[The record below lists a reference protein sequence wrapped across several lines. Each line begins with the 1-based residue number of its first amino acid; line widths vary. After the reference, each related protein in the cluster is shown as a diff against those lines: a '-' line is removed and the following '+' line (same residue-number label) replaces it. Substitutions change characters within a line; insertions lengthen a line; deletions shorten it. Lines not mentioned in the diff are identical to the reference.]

1 MLKGHRLDND
11 KIGYMAR
18 LKYNFTWKKYHFTW
32 KKYHFTWKKYHRWF
46 GLVLSVFML
55 VFCVSGIILNH
66 REVFSGCEVSRRWLP
81 ASYHIKNFN
90 NGVVKGTVVKNQ
102 KTASDSTEQS
112 LAVEKNPSIHANS
125 SESPDSVLAYG
136 CAGVFLTDSRLSTW
150 QDFNRG
156 LPASI
161 DERNVRHIVKAKDGS
176 LWCAALR
183 DVYRYDENSHRW
195 KKVELP
201 GNEERIMDVALG
213 KDSMTVVALTRSYV
227 YKISIFD
234 SCRLQGKPAM
244 AKFHVGPATVVPPPS
259 EDYEPKTTLFK
270 LVWHLHSGEFFGL
283 PGKLVVDAI
292 ALVLIVLSIT
302 GILLFILPYGI
313 RRVKKLAAKARM
325 KRLGKQFAW
334 NMKWHNKI
342 GYVTIVLTLWIAIT
356 GMCLRPPLMV
366 PLVLNK
372 LPQAVGEDGNV
383 WQDKLRA
390 IRWDATQGDW
400 LVSTSDGFLR
410 VDEDFSQA
418 PKMLATDECPK
429 LSPMGVTVFE
439 SDGKGGW
446 IVGSFRGI
454 YRWNPVKSAANR
466 TSAVDPLLALSLKD
480 SANHPSSQILD
491 YFTGKPSVETSMIPI
506 SDNLVCGYSEDFLG
520 GKPLVFDFAKGVE
533 DAKGQAVDLAKL
545 QENKNLSANPQNL
558 ESNRQHLYDNDES
571 KTSKNEES
579 MSDLICETAPM
590 SLWNVAL
597 ELHVGRCYSPFLG
610 PLSDF
615 FVFLSGLLITLVL
628 LSGYIISRRRR
639 KKAQARLK

>member
-1 MLKGHRLDND
+1 
-11 KIGYMAR
+11 MAR
-18 LKYNFTWKKYHFTW
+18 LKYN
-32 KKYHFTWKKYHRWF
+32 FTWKKYHRWF

-66 REVFSGCEVSRRWLP
+66 REVFSGCEVSRKWLP
-81 ASYHIKNFN
+81 ASYHVKNFN

-112 LAVEKNPSIHANS
+112 LAVEKNPSVHANS
-125 SESPDSVLAYG
+125 SESPDSVLVYG

-150 QDFNRG
+150 QDFNAG
-156 LPASI
+156 LPESI
-161 DERNVRHIVKAKDGS
+161 DERNVRHVVKAKDGS

-201 GNEERIMDVALG
+201 GNEERIMDVALA
-213 KDSMTVVALTRSYV
+213 KDSMTVVALTRSRVFTIVPFVQYGEIV
-227 YKISIFD
+227 KI
-234 SCRLQGKPAM
+234 GKSSSETYRVESKIIPAP
-244 AKFHVGPATVVPPPS
+244 KK
-259 EDYEPKTTLFK
+259 YEPKTTLFK

-313 RRVKKLAAKARM
+313 RRAKKLAAKARM

-366 PLVLNK
+366 PLVLSK

-390 IRWDATQGDW
+390 IRWDAVLGDW
-400 LVSTSDGFLR
+400 LVSTSEGFLR

-418 PKMLATDECPK
+418 PKMLPDDECPK
-429 LSPMGVTVFE
+429 LSPMGVTVWE

-454 YRWNPVKSAANR
+454 YRWNPVNH
-466 TSAVDPLLALSLKD
+466 SL
-480 SANHPSSQILD
+480 NQILD
-491 YFTGKPSVETSMIPI
+491 YFTGKPSEETSMIPI

-533 DAKGQAVDLAKL
+533 DAKGQAVALC
-545 QENKNLSANPQNL
+545 
-558 ESNRQHLYDNDES
+558 NDEPKKS
-571 KTSKNEES
+571 RNEES

-610 PLSDF
+610 PLSDL

-628 LSGYIISRRRR
+628 LSGYIISHRRR
-639 KKAQARLK
+639 KKAQARLR

>member
-1 MLKGHRLDND
+1 MGIV
-11 KIGYMAR
+11 KIREMMYLCNPKMNVMAR
-18 LKYNFTWKKYHFTW
+18 LKYNFTWKKYH
-32 KKYHFTWKKYHRWF
+32 RWL

-66 REVFSGCEVSRRWLP
+66 REMFSGCEVSRKWLP
-81 ASYHIKNFN
+81 ASYYIKNFN
-90 NGVVKGTVVKNQ
+90 NGVVKGTVVK
-102 KTASDSTEQS
+102 KSAAHS
-112 LAVEKNPSIHANS
+112 LS
-125 SESPDSVLAYG
+125 SENCDSVLVYG

-150 QDFNRG
+150 QDFNAG
-156 LPASI
+156 LPESI
-161 DERNVRHIVKAKDGS
+161 DERNVRHVVKAKDGS

-201 GNEERIMDVALG
+201 GNEERIMDVALA
-213 KDSMTVVALTRSYV
+213 KDSMTVVALTRSRVFTIVPFVQYGEIV
-227 YKISIFD
+227 NIGKSSSETYRVESKII
-234 SCRLQGKPAM
+234 PAP
-244 AKFHVGPATVVPPPS
+244 KK
-259 EDYEPKTTLFK
+259 YEPKTTLFK

-313 RRVKKLAAKARM
+313 RRAKKLAAKARM

-366 PLVLNK
+366 PLVLSK

-390 IRWDATQGDW
+390 IRWDAVQGDW
-400 LVSTSDGFLR
+400 LVSTSEGFLR

-418 PKMLATDECPK
+418 PKMLPDDECPK
-429 LSPMGVTVFE
+429 LSPMGVTVWE

-454 YRWNPVKSAANR
+454 YRWNPVNH
-466 TSAVDPLLALSLKD
+466 SL
-480 SANHPSSQILD
+480 NQILD
-491 YFTGKPSVETSMIPI
+491 YFTGKPSEETSMIPI

-533 DAKGQAVDLAKL
+533 DAKGQAVALC
-545 QENKNLSANPQNL
+545 
-558 ESNRQHLYDNDES
+558 NDEPKKS
-571 KTSKNEES
+571 RNEES

-610 PLSDF
+610 PLSDL

-628 LSGYIISRRRR
+628 LSGYIISHRRR

>member
-1 MLKGHRLDND
+1 MGIV
-11 KIGYMAR
+11 KIREMMYLCSPKMNVMAR
-18 LKYNFTWKKYHFTW
+18 LKYNFTWKKYH
-32 KKYHFTWKKYHRWF
+32 RWL

-66 REVFSGCEVSRRWLP
+66 REAFSGCEVSRKWLP

-90 NGVVKGTVVKNQ
+90 NGVVKGTVVK
-102 KTASDSTEQS
+102 KSAAHS
-112 LAVEKNPSIHANS
+112 LS
-125 SESPDSVLAYG
+125 SENCDSVLAYG

-150 QDFNRG
+150 QDFNAG
-156 LPASI
+156 LPESI
-161 DERNVRHIVKAKDGS
+161 DERNVRHVVKAKDGS

-183 DVYRYDENSHRW
+183 DVYRYDENSYRW

-201 GNEERIMDVALG
+201 GNEERIMDVALA
-213 KDSMTVVALTRSYV
+213 KDSMTVVALTRSRVFTIVPFVQYGEIV
-227 YKISIFD
+227 KI
-234 SCRLQGKPAM
+234 GKSSSETYRVESKIIPAP
-244 AKFHVGPATVVPPPS
+244 KK
-259 EDYEPKTTLFK
+259 YEPKTTLFK

-313 RRVKKLAAKARM
+313 RRAKKLAAKARM

-366 PLVLNK
+366 PLVLSK

-390 IRWDATQGDW
+390 IRWDAVQGDW
-400 LVSTSDGFLR
+400 LVSTSEGFLR

-418 PKMLATDECPK
+418 PKMLPDDECPK
-429 LSPMGVTVFE
+429 LSPMGVTVWE

-454 YRWNPVKSAANR
+454 YRWNPV
-466 TSAVDPLLALSLKD
+466 
-480 SANHPSSQILD
+480 NHKSQILD
-491 YFTGKPSVETSMIPI
+491 YFTNEPCVETSMIPI

-533 DAKGQAVDLAKL
+533 NAKGQAV
-545 QENKNLSANPQNL
+545 
-558 ESNRQHLYDNDES
+558 HLCNDEP
-571 KTSKNEES
+571 KTSRNEES

-610 PLSDF
+610 PLSDL

-628 LSGYIISRRRR
+628 LSGYIISHRRR

>member
-1 MLKGHRLDND
+1 MGIV
-11 KIGYMAR
+11 KIREMMYLCNPKMNVMAR
-18 LKYNFTWKKYHFTW
+18 LKYNFTWKKYH
-32 KKYHFTWKKYHRWF
+32 RWL
-46 GLVLSVFML
+46 GLVLLVFML

-66 REVFSGCEVSRRWLP
+66 REVFSGCEVSRKWLP

-90 NGVVKGTVVKNQ
+90 NGVVKGTVVK
-102 KTASDSTEQS
+102 KSAAHS
-112 LAVEKNPSIHANS
+112 LS
-125 SESPDSVLAYG
+125 SENCDSVLAYG

-150 QDFNRG
+150 QDFNAG
-156 LPASI
+156 LPESI
-161 DERNVRHIVKAKDGS
+161 DERNVRHVVKAKDGS

-201 GNEERIMDVALG
+201 GNEERIMDVALA
-213 KDSMTVVALTRSYV
+213 KDSMTVVALTRSRVFTIVPFVQYGEIV
-227 YKISIFD
+227 KI
-234 SCRLQGKPAM
+234 GKSSSETYRVESKIIPAP
-244 AKFHVGPATVVPPPS
+244 KK
-259 EDYEPKTTLFK
+259 YEPKTTLFK

-313 RRVKKLAAKARM
+313 RRAKELAVKARM

-334 NMKWHNKI
+334 NLKWHNKI

-366 PLVLNK
+366 PLVLSK

-390 IRWDATQGDW
+390 IRWDAVQGDW
-400 LVSTSDGFLR
+400 LVSTSEGFLR

-418 PKMLATDECPK
+418 PKMLPDDECPK
-429 LSPMGVTVFE
+429 LSPMGVTVWE

-454 YRWNPVKSAANR
+454 YRWNPVNH
-466 TSAVDPLLALSLKD
+466 SL
-480 SANHPSSQILD
+480 NQILD
-491 YFTGKPSVETSMIPI
+491 YFTGKPSEETSMIPI

-533 DAKGQAVDLAKL
+533 DVKGQAVALC
-545 QENKNLSANPQNL
+545 
-558 ESNRQHLYDNDES
+558 NDEP
-571 KTSKNEES
+571 KTSRNEES

-610 PLSDF
+610 PLSDL

-628 LSGYIISRRRR
+628 LSGYIISHRRR

>member
-1 MLKGHRLDND
+1 MGIV
-11 KIGYMAR
+11 KIREMMYLCSPKMNVMAR
-18 LKYNFTWKKYHFTW
+18 LKYNFTWKKYH
-32 KKYHFTWKKYHRWF
+32 RWL

-55 VFCVSGIILNH
+55 VFCMSGIILNH
-66 REVFSGCEVSRRWLP
+66 REVFSGCEVSRKWLP
-81 ASYHIKNFN
+81 ASYHVKNFN

-112 LAVEKNPSIHANS
+112 LAVEKNPSVHANS
-125 SESPDSVLAYG
+125 SESPDSVLVYG

-150 QDFNRG
+150 QDFNAG
-156 LPASI
+156 LPESI
-161 DERNVRHIVKAKDGS
+161 DERNVRHVVKAKDGS

-201 GNEERIMDVALG
+201 GNEERIMDVALA
-213 KDSMTVVALTRSYV
+213 KDSMTVVALTRSRVFTIVPFVQYGEIV
-227 YKISIFD
+227 KI
-234 SCRLQGKPAM
+234 GKSSSETYRVESKIIPAP
-244 AKFHVGPATVVPPPS
+244 KK
-259 EDYEPKTTLFK
+259 YEPKTTLFK

-313 RRVKKLAAKARM
+313 RRAKKLAAKARM

-366 PLVLNK
+366 PLVLSK
-372 LPQAVGEDGNV
+372 LPQAVGEGGNV

-390 IRWDATQGDW
+390 IRWDAVQGDW
-400 LVSTSDGFLR
+400 LVSTSEGFLR

-418 PKMLATDECPK
+418 PKMLPDDECPK
-429 LSPMGVTVFE
+429 LSPMGVTVWE

-454 YRWNPVKSAANR
+454 YRWNPVNH
-466 TSAVDPLLALSLKD
+466 SL
-480 SANHPSSQILD
+480 NQILD
-491 YFTGKPSVETSMIPI
+491 YFTGKPSEETSMIPI

-533 DAKGQAVDLAKL
+533 DAKGQAVALC
-545 QENKNLSANPQNL
+545 
-558 ESNRQHLYDNDES
+558 NDEP
-571 KTSKNEES
+571 KTSRNEES

-610 PLSDF
+610 PLSDL

-628 LSGYIISRRRR
+628 LSGYIISHRRR

>member
-1 MLKGHRLDND
+1 
-11 KIGYMAR
+11 MAR
-18 LKYNFTWKKYHFTW
+18 LKYNFTWKKYH
-32 KKYHFTWKKYHRWF
+32 RWL

-66 REVFSGCEVSRRWLP
+66 REVFSGCEVSRKWLP
-81 ASYHIKNFN
+81 ASYYIKNFN
-90 NGVVKGTVVKNQ
+90 NEVVKGTVVK
-102 KTASDSTEQS
+102 KSAAHS
-112 LAVEKNPSIHANS
+112 LS
-125 SESPDSVLAYG
+125 SENCDSVLAYG
-136 CAGVFLTDSRLSTW
+136 CAGVFLTDSCLSTW
-150 QDFNRG
+150 QDFNAG
-156 LPASI
+156 LPESI
-161 DERNVRHIVKAKDGS
+161 DERNVRHVVKAKDGS

-195 KKVELP
+195 KKVEQP
-201 GNEERIMDVALG
+201 GNEERIMDVALA
-213 KDSMTVVALTRSYV
+213 KDSMTVVALTRSRVFTIVPFVQYGEIV
-227 YKISIFD
+227 KI
-234 SCRLQGKPAM
+234 GKSSSETYRVESKIIPAP
-244 AKFHVGPATVVPPPS
+244 KK
-259 EDYEPKTTLFK
+259 YEPKTTLFK

-313 RRVKKLAAKARM
+313 RRAKKLAAKARM

-366 PLVLNK
+366 PLVLSK

-390 IRWDATQGDW
+390 IRWDAVQGDW
-400 LVSTSDGFLR
+400 LVSTSEGFLR

-418 PKMLATDECPK
+418 QKMLPDDECPK
-429 LSPMGVTVFE
+429 LSPMGVTVWE

-454 YRWNPVKSAANR
+454 YRWNPVNH
-466 TSAVDPLLALSLKD
+466 SL
-480 SANHPSSQILD
+480 NQILD
-491 YFTGKPSVETSMIPI
+491 YFTGKPSEETSMIPI

-533 DAKGQAVDLAKL
+533 DAKGQAVALC
-545 QENKNLSANPQNL
+545 
-558 ESNRQHLYDNDES
+558 NDEP
-571 KTSKNEES
+571 KTSRNEES

-610 PLSDF
+610 PLSDL

-628 LSGYIISRRRR
+628 LSGYIISHRRR

>member
-1 MLKGHRLDND
+1 MGIV
-11 KIGYMAR
+11 KIREMMYLCNPKMNVMAR
-18 LKYNFTWKKYHFTW
+18 LKYNFTWKKYH
-32 KKYHFTWKKYHRWF
+32 RWL

-66 REVFSGCEVSRRWLP
+66 REVFSGCEVSRKWLP
-81 ASYHIKNFN
+81 ASYYIKNFN
-90 NGVVKGTVVKNQ
+90 NGVVKGTVVK
-102 KTASDSTEQS
+102 KSAAHS
-112 LAVEKNPSIHANS
+112 LS
-125 SESPDSVLAYG
+125 SENCDSVLAYG

-150 QDFNRG
+150 QDFNAG
-156 LPASI
+156 LPESI
-161 DERNVRHIVKAKDGS
+161 DERNVRHVVKAKDGS

-201 GNEERIMDVALG
+201 DNEERIMDVALA
-213 KDSMTVVALTRSYV
+213 KDSMTVVALTRSRVFTIVPFVQYGEIV
-227 YKISIFD
+227 KI
-234 SCRLQGKPAM
+234 GKSSSETYRVESKIIPAP
-244 AKFHVGPATVVPPPS
+244 KK
-259 EDYEPKTTLFK
+259 YEPKTTLFK

-313 RRVKKLAAKARM
+313 RRAKKLAAKARM

-366 PLVLNK
+366 PLVLSK

-390 IRWDATQGDW
+390 IRWDAVQGDW
-400 LVSTSDGFLR
+400 LVSTSEGFLR

-418 PKMLATDECPK
+418 PKMLPDDECPK
-429 LSPMGVTVFE
+429 LSPMGVTVWE

-454 YRWNPVKSAANR
+454 YRWNPVNH
-466 TSAVDPLLALSLKD
+466 SL
-480 SANHPSSQILD
+480 NQILD
-491 YFTGKPSVETSMIPI
+491 YFTGKPSEETSMIPI

-533 DAKGQAVDLAKL
+533 DAKGQAVALC
-545 QENKNLSANPQNL
+545 
-558 ESNRQHLYDNDES
+558 NDEP
-571 KTSKNEES
+571 KTSRNEES

-610 PLSDF
+610 PLSDL
-615 FVFLSGLLITLVL
+615 FVFLSGLLITLVF
-628 LSGYIISRRRR
+628 LSGYIISHRRR

>member
-1 MLKGHRLDND
+1 MNV
-11 KIGYMAR
+11 MAR
-18 LKYNFTWKKYHFTW
+18 LKYNFTWKKYH
-32 KKYHFTWKKYHRWF
+32 RWL

-66 REVFSGCEVSRRWLP
+66 REVFSGCEVSRKWLP
-81 ASYHIKNFN
+81 ASYYIKNFN
-90 NGVVKGTVVKNQ
+90 NGVVKGTVVK
-102 KTASDSTEQS
+102 KSAAHS
-112 LAVEKNPSIHANS
+112 LS
-125 SESPDSVLAYG
+125 SENCDSVLVYG

-150 QDFNRG
+150 QDFNAG
-156 LPASI
+156 LPESI
-161 DERNVRHIVKAKDGS
+161 DERNVRHVVKAKDGS

-201 GNEERIMDVALG
+201 GNEERIMDVALA
-213 KDSMTVVALTRSYV
+213 KDSMTVVALTRSRVFTIVPFVQYGEIV
-227 YKISIFD
+227 KI
-234 SCRLQGKPAM
+234 GKSSSETYRVESKIIPAP
-244 AKFHVGPATVVPPPS
+244 KK
-259 EDYEPKTTLFK
+259 YEPKTTLFK

-313 RRVKKLAAKARM
+313 RRAKKLAAKARM

-366 PLVLNK
+366 PLVLSK

-390 IRWDATQGDW
+390 IRWDAVQGDW
-400 LVSTSDGFLR
+400 LVSTSEGFLR

-418 PKMLATDECPK
+418 PKMLPDDECPK
-429 LSPMGVTVFE
+429 SSPMGVTVFE

-454 YRWNPVKSAANR
+454 YRWNPVNH
-466 TSAVDPLLALSLKD
+466 SL
-480 SANHPSSQILD
+480 NQILD
-491 YFTGKPSVETSMIPI
+491 YFTGKPSEETSMIPI

-533 DAKGQAVDLAKL
+533 DAKGQAVALC
-545 QENKNLSANPQNL
+545 
-558 ESNRQHLYDNDES
+558 NDEPKKS
-571 KTSKNEES
+571 RNEES

-610 PLSDF
+610 PLSDL
-615 FVFLSGLLITLVL
+615 FVFLSGLLITLVF
-628 LSGYIISRRRR
+628 LSGYIISHRRR

>member
-1 MLKGHRLDND
+1 
-11 KIGYMAR
+11 MAR
-18 LKYNFTWKKYHFTW
+18 LKYNFTWKKYH
-32 KKYHFTWKKYHRWF
+32 RWL

-66 REVFSGCEVSRRWLP
+66 REVFSGCEVSRKWLP
-81 ASYHIKNFN
+81 ASYYIKNFN
-90 NGVVKGTVVKNQ
+90 NGVVKGTVVK
-102 KTASDSTEQS
+102 KSAAHS
-112 LAVEKNPSIHANS
+112 LS
-125 SESPDSVLAYG
+125 SENCDSVLVYG

-150 QDFNRG
+150 QDFNAG
-156 LPASI
+156 LPESI
-161 DERNVRHIVKAKDGS
+161 DERNVRHVVKAKDGS

-195 KKVELP
+195 KKVELS
-201 GNEERIMDVALG
+201 GNEERIMDVALA
-213 KDSMTVVALTRSYV
+213 KDSMTVVALTRSRVFTIVPFVQYGEIV
-227 YKISIFD
+227 KI
-234 SCRLQGKPAM
+234 GKSSSETYRVESKIIPAP
-244 AKFHVGPATVVPPPS
+244 KK
-259 EDYEPKTTLFK
+259 YEPKTTLFK

-313 RRVKKLAAKARM
+313 RKAKKLAAKARM

-366 PLVLNK
+366 PLVLSK
-372 LPQAVGEDGNV
+372 QPQAVGEDGNV

-390 IRWDATQGDW
+390 IRWDAVQGDW
-400 LVSTSDGFLR
+400 LVSTSEGFLR

-418 PKMLATDECPK
+418 PKMLPDDECPK
-429 LSPMGVTVFE
+429 LSPMGVTVWE

-454 YRWNPVKSAANR
+454 YRWNPVNH
-466 TSAVDPLLALSLKD
+466 SL
-480 SANHPSSQILD
+480 NQILD
-491 YFTGKPSVETSMIPI
+491 YFTGKPSEETSMIPI

-533 DAKGQAVDLAKL
+533 DAKGQAVALC
-545 QENKNLSANPQNL
+545 
-558 ESNRQHLYDNDES
+558 NDEPKKS
-571 KTSKNEES
+571 RNEES

-610 PLSDF
+610 PLSDL

-628 LSGYIISRRRR
+628 LSGYIISHRRR

>member
-1 MLKGHRLDND
+1 
-11 KIGYMAR
+11 MAR
-18 LKYNFTWKKYHFTW
+18 LKYNFTWKKC
-32 KKYHFTWKKYHRWF
+32 HRWF

-66 REVFSGCEVSRRWLP
+66 REAFSGCEVSRKWLP

-90 NGVVKGTVVKNQ
+90 NGVVKGTVVKNSGSL
-102 KTASDSTEQS
+102 AISEGFSDSI
-112 LAVEKNPSIHANS
+112 LV
-125 SESPDSVLAYG
+125 YG
-136 CAGVFLTDSRLSTW
+136 CAGVFLTDYQLSTW
-150 QDFNRG
+150 QDFNAG
-156 LPASI
+156 LPKSI
-161 DERNVRHIVKAKDGS
+161 DERNVRHLVQARDGS

-183 DVYRYDENSHRW
+183 DVYCYDENAQQW

-213 KDSMTVVALTRSYV
+213 KNSIQVVALTRSRIFEITPIASNIDVSESPSSLASSAKGGVSEKSPDIFEKKSGGFSEKVGTFLGKYRV
-227 YKISIFD
+227 EAKII
-234 SCRLQGKPAM
+234 PAP
-244 AKFHVGPATVVPPPS
+244 KN
-259 EDYEPKTTLFK
+259 YEPKTTLFK

-302 GILLFILPYGI
+302 GIIRFILPYGI
-313 RRVKKLAAKARM
+313 RRAKKVKSEERRVKNSLAAKNRM
-325 KRLGKQFAW
+325 KRLGKLFAW

-366 PLVLNK
+366 PLVLSK

-390 IRWDATQGDW
+390 IRWDAVQGDW
-400 LVSTSDGFLR
+400 LVSTSEGFLR

-418 PKMLATDECPK
+418 PKMLPDDECPK
-429 LSPMGVTVFE
+429 LSPMGVTVWE

-454 YRWNPVKSAANR
+454 YRWNPVNH
-466 TSAVDPLLALSLKD
+466 SL
-480 SANHPSSQILD
+480 NQILD
-491 YFTGKPSVETSMIPI
+491 YFTGKPSEETSMIPI

-533 DAKGQAVDLAKL
+533 DAKGQAVALC
-545 QENKNLSANPQNL
+545 
-558 ESNRQHLYDNDES
+558 NDEPKKS
-571 KTSKNEES
+571 RNEES

-610 PLSDF
+610 PLSDL

-628 LSGYIISRRRR
+628 LSGYIISHRRR

>member
-1 MLKGHRLDND
+1 
-11 KIGYMAR
+11 MAR
-18 LKYNFTWKKYHFTW
+18 LKYNFTWKKYH
-32 KKYHFTWKKYHRWF
+32 RWL

-66 REVFSGCEVSRRWLP
+66 REVFSGCEVSRKWLP
-81 ASYHIKNFN
+81 ASYYIKNFN
-90 NGVVKGTVVKNQ
+90 NGVVKGTLVK
-102 KTASDSTEQS
+102 KSAAHS
-112 LAVEKNPSIHANS
+112 LS
-125 SESPDSVLAYG
+125 SENCDSVLVYG

-150 QDFNRG
+150 QDFNAG
-156 LPASI
+156 LPESI
-161 DERNVRHIVKAKDGS
+161 DERNVRHVVKAKDGS

-201 GNEERIMDVALG
+201 GNEERIMDVALA
-213 KDSMTVVALTRSYV
+213 KDSMTVVALTRSRVFTIVPFVQYGEIV
-227 YKISIFD
+227 KI
-234 SCRLQGKPAM
+234 GKSSSETYRVESKIIPAP
-244 AKFHVGPATVVPPPS
+244 KK
-259 EDYEPKTTLFK
+259 YEPKTTLFK
-270 LVWHLHSGEFFGL
+270 LVWHLHSGEFLGL

-313 RRVKKLAAKARM
+313 RRAKKLAAKARM

-366 PLVLNK
+366 PLVLSK

-390 IRWDATQGDW
+390 IRWDAVQGDW
-400 LVSTSDGFLR
+400 LVSTSEGFLR

-418 PKMLATDECPK
+418 PKMLPDDECPK
-429 LSPMGVTVFE
+429 LSPMGVTVWE

-454 YRWNPVKSAANR
+454 YRWNPVNH
-466 TSAVDPLLALSLKD
+466 SL
-480 SANHPSSQILD
+480 NQILD
-491 YFTGKPSVETSMIPI
+491 YFTGKPSEETSMIPI

-533 DAKGQAVDLAKL
+533 DAKGQAVALC
-545 QENKNLSANPQNL
+545 
-558 ESNRQHLYDNDES
+558 NDEPKKS
-571 KTSKNEES
+571 RNEES

-610 PLSDF
+610 PLSDL
-615 FVFLSGLLITLVL
+615 FVFLSGLLITLVF
-628 LSGYIISRRRR
+628 LSGYIISHRRR

>member
-1 MLKGHRLDND
+1 
-11 KIGYMAR
+11 MAR
-18 LKYNFTWKKYHFTW
+18 LKYNFTWKKYH
-32 KKYHFTWKKYHRWF
+32 RWL

-66 REVFSGCEVSRRWLP
+66 REVFSGCEVSRKWLP
-81 ASYHIKNFN
+81 ASYYIKNFN
-90 NGVVKGTVVKNQ
+90 NGVVKGTVVK
-102 KTASDSTEQS
+102 KSAAHS
-112 LAVEKNPSIHANS
+112 LS
-125 SESPDSVLAYG
+125 SENCDSVLVYG

-150 QDFNRG
+150 QDFNAG
-156 LPASI
+156 LPESI
-161 DERNVRHIVKAKDGS
+161 DERNVRHVVKAKDGS

-201 GNEERIMDVALG
+201 GNEERIMDVALA
-213 KDSMTVVALTRSYV
+213 KDSMTVVALTRSRVFTIVPFVQYGEIV
-227 YKISIFD
+227 KI
-234 SCRLQGKPAM
+234 GKSSSETYRVESKIIPAP
-244 AKFHVGPATVVPPPS
+244 KK
-259 EDYEPKTTLFK
+259 YEPKTTLFK

-313 RRVKKLAAKARM
+313 RRAKKLAAKARM

-366 PLVLNK
+366 PLVLSK

-390 IRWDATQGDW
+390 IRWDAVQGDW
-400 LVSTSDGFLR
+400 LVSTSEGFLR

-418 PKMLATDECPK
+418 PKMLPDDECPK
-429 LSPMGVTVFE
+429 LSPMGVTVWE

-454 YRWNPVKSAANR
+454 YRWNPVNH
-466 TSAVDPLLALSLKD
+466 SL
-480 SANHPSSQILD
+480 NQILD
-491 YFTGKPSVETSMIPI
+491 YFTGKPSEETSMIPI

-533 DAKGQAVDLAKL
+533 DAKGQAVALC
-545 QENKNLSANPQNL
+545 
-558 ESNRQHLYDNDES
+558 NDEPKKS
-571 KTSKNEES
+571 RNEES

-610 PLSDF
+610 PLSDL
-615 FVFLSGLLITLVL
+615 FVFLSGLLIILVF
-628 LSGYIISRRRR
+628 LSGYIISHRRR
-639 KKAQARLK
+639 KKAQERKHMSFMIHKRES

>member
-1 MLKGHRLDND
+1 MGIV
-11 KIGYMAR
+11 KIREMMYLCNPKMNVMAR
-18 LKYNFTWKKYHFTW
+18 LKYNFTWKKYH
-32 KKYHFTWKKYHRWF
+32 RWL

-66 REVFSGCEVSRRWLP
+66 REVFSGCEVSRKWLP
-81 ASYHIKNFN
+81 ASYYIKNFN
-90 NGVVKGTVVKNQ
+90 NGVVKGTVMK
-102 KTASDSTEQS
+102 KSAAHS
-112 LAVEKNPSIHANS
+112 LS
-125 SESPDSVLAYG
+125 SENCDSVLAYG

-150 QDFNRG
+150 QDFNAG
-156 LPASI
+156 LPESI
-161 DERNVRHIVKAKDGS
+161 DERNVRHVVKAKDGS

-201 GNEERIMDVALG
+201 GNEERIMDVALA
-213 KDSMTVVALTRSYV
+213 KDSMTVVALTRSRVFTIVPFVQYGEIV
-227 YKISIFD
+227 KI
-234 SCRLQGKPAM
+234 GKSSSETYRVESKIIPAP
-244 AKFHVGPATVVPPPS
+244 KK
-259 EDYEPKTTLFK
+259 YEPKTTLFK

-313 RRVKKLAAKARM
+313 RRAKKLAAKARM

-366 PLVLNK
+366 PLVLSK

-390 IRWDATQGDW
+390 IRWDAVQGDW
-400 LVSTSDGFLR
+400 LVSTSEGFLR

-418 PKMLATDECPK
+418 PKMLPDDECPK
-429 LSPMGVTVFE
+429 LSPMGVTVWE

-454 YRWNPVKSAANR
+454 YRWNPVNH
-466 TSAVDPLLALSLKD
+466 SL
-480 SANHPSSQILD
+480 NQILD
-491 YFTGKPSVETSMIPI
+491 YFTGKPSEETSMIPI

-533 DAKGQAVDLAKL
+533 DAKGQAVALC
-545 QENKNLSANPQNL
+545 
-558 ESNRQHLYDNDES
+558 NDEPKKS
-571 KTSKNEES
+571 RNEES

-610 PLSDF
+610 PLSDL

-628 LSGYIISRRRR
+628 LSGYIISHRRR
-639 KKAQARLK
+639 KKTQARLK

>member
-1 MLKGHRLDND
+1 MMYLCNPKMNV
-11 KIGYMAR
+11 MAR
-18 LKYNFTWKKYHFTW
+18 LKYN
-32 KKYHFTWKKYHRWF
+32 FTWKKYHRWF

-66 REVFSGCEVSRRWLP
+66 REAFSGCEVSRKWLP

-112 LAVEKNPSIHANS
+112 LAVEKNPSVHANS

-150 QDFNRG
+150 QDFNAG
-156 LPASI
+156 LPESI
-161 DERNVRHIVKAKDGS
+161 DERNVRHVVKAKDGS

-213 KDSMTVVALTRSYV
+213 KNSIQVVALTRSRIFEITPIASNIDVSESPSSLASSAKGGVSEKSPDIFEKKSGGFSEKVGTFLGKYRV
-227 YKISIFD
+227 EAKII
-234 SCRLQGKPAM
+234 PAP
-244 AKFHVGPATVVPPPS
+244 KN
-259 EDYEPKTTLFK
+259 YEPKTTLFK

-313 RRVKKLAAKARM
+313 RRAKKVKSEERRVKNSLAAKARM

-334 NMKWHNKI
+334 NVKWHNKI

-366 PLVLNK
+366 PLVLSK

-400 LVSTSDGFLR
+400 LVSTSEGFLR

-418 PKMLATDECPK
+418 PKMLPDDECPK
-429 LSPMGVTVFE
+429 LSPMGVTVWE

-454 YRWNPVKSAANR
+454 YRWNPVNH
-466 TSAVDPLLALSLKD
+466 SL
-480 SANHPSSQILD
+480 NQILD

-533 DAKGQAVDLAKL
+533 DAKGQAVDLC
-545 QENKNLSANPQNL
+545 
-558 ESNRQHLYDNDES
+558 NDEA

-610 PLSDF
+610 PLSNL

-628 LSGYIISRRRR
+628 LSGYIISHRRR

>member
-1 MLKGHRLDND
+1 MGIV
-11 KIGYMAR
+11 KIREMMYLCNPKMNVMAR
-18 LKYNFTWKKYHFTW
+18 LKYNFTWKKYH
-32 KKYHFTWKKYHRWF
+32 RWL

-66 REVFSGCEVSRRWLP
+66 REAFSGCEVSRKWLP

-90 NGVVKGTVVKNQ
+90 NGVVKGTVAK
-102 KTASDSTEQS
+102 KSAAHS
-112 LAVEKNPSIHANS
+112 LS
-125 SESPDSVLAYG
+125 SENCDSVLAYG
-136 CAGVFLTDSRLSTW
+136 CAGIFLTDSRLSTW
-150 QDFNRG
+150 QDFNAG
-156 LPASI
+156 LPESI
-161 DERNVRHIVKAKDGS
+161 DERNVRHVVKAKDGS

-183 DVYRYDENSHRW
+183 DVYRYDEISHRW

-201 GNEERIMDVALG
+201 GNEERIMDVALA
-213 KDSMTVVALTRSYV
+213 KDSMTVVALTRSRVFTIVPFVQYGEIV
-227 YKISIFD
+227 KI
-234 SCRLQGKPAM
+234 GKSSSETYRVESKIIPAP
-244 AKFHVGPATVVPPPS
+244 KK
-259 EDYEPKTTLFK
+259 YEPKTTLFK

-313 RRVKKLAAKARM
+313 RRAKKLAAKARM

-366 PLVLNK
+366 PLVLSK

-390 IRWDATQGDW
+390 IRWDAVQGDW
-400 LVSTSDGFLR
+400 LVSTSEGFLR

-418 PKMLATDECPK
+418 PKMLPDDECPK
-429 LSPMGVTVFE
+429 LSPMGVTVWE

-454 YRWNPVKSAANR
+454 YRWNPVNH
-466 TSAVDPLLALSLKD
+466 SL
-480 SANHPSSQILD
+480 NQILD
-491 YFTGKPSVETSMIPI
+491 YFTGKPSEETSMIPI

-533 DAKGQAVDLAKL
+533 DAKGQAVALC
-545 QENKNLSANPQNL
+545 
-558 ESNRQHLYDNDES
+558 NDEP
-571 KTSKNEES
+571 KTSRNEES

-610 PLSDF
+610 PLSDL

-628 LSGYIISRRRR
+628 LSGYIISHRRR

>member
-1 MLKGHRLDND
+1 MGIV
-11 KIGYMAR
+11 KIREMMYLCNPKMNVMAR
-18 LKYNFTWKKYHFTW
+18 LKYNFTWKKYH
-32 KKYHFTWKKYHRWF
+32 RRF

-66 REVFSGCEVSRRWLP
+66 REVFSGCEVSRKWLP

-90 NGVVKGTVVKNQ
+90 NGVVKGTVVK
-102 KTASDSTEQS
+102 KSVAHS
-112 LAVEKNPSIHANS
+112 LS
-125 SESPDSVLAYG
+125 SENCDSVLAYG

-150 QDFNRG
+150 QDFNAG
-156 LPASI
+156 LPESI
-161 DERNVRHIVKAKDGS
+161 DERNVRHVVKAKDGS

-201 GNEERIMDVALG
+201 GNEERIMDVALA
-213 KDSMTVVALTRSYV
+213 KDSMTVVALTRSRVFTIVPFVQYGEIV
-227 YKISIFD
+227 KI
-234 SCRLQGKPAM
+234 GKSSSETYRVESKIIPAP
-244 AKFHVGPATVVPPPS
+244 KK
-259 EDYEPKTTLFK
+259 YEPKTTLFK

-313 RRVKKLAAKARM
+313 RRAKKLAAKARM

-366 PLVLNK
+366 PLVLSK
-372 LPQAVGEDGNV
+372 LPQTVGEDGNV

-390 IRWDATQGDW
+390 IRWDAVQGDW
-400 LVSTSDGFLR
+400 LVSTSEGFLR

-418 PKMLATDECPK
+418 PKMLPDDECPK
-429 LSPMGVTVFE
+429 LSPMGVTVWE

-454 YRWNPVKSAANR
+454 YRWNPVNH
-466 TSAVDPLLALSLKD
+466 SL
-480 SANHPSSQILD
+480 NQILD
-491 YFTGKPSVETSMIPI
+491 YFTGKPSEETSMIPI

-533 DAKGQAVDLAKL
+533 DAKGQAVALC
-545 QENKNLSANPQNL
+545 
-558 ESNRQHLYDNDES
+558 NDEP
-571 KTSKNEES
+571 KTSRNEES

-610 PLSDF
+610 PLSDL

-628 LSGYIISRRRR
+628 LSGYIISHRRR

>member
-1 MLKGHRLDND
+1 MGIV
-11 KIGYMAR
+11 KIREMMYLCNPKMNVMAR
-18 LKYNFTWKKYHFTW
+18 LKYN
-32 KKYHFTWKKYHRWF
+32 FTWKKYHRWF

-66 REVFSGCEVSRRWLP
+66 REAFSGCEVSRKWLP

-90 NGVVKGTVVKNQ
+90 NGVVKGTVVK
-102 KTASDSTEQS
+102 KSAAHS
-112 LAVEKNPSIHANS
+112 LS
-125 SESPDSVLAYG
+125 SENCDSVLVYG

-150 QDFNRG
+150 QDFNAG
-156 LPASI
+156 LPESI
-161 DERNVRHIVKAKDGS
+161 DERNVRHVVKAKDGS

-195 KKVELP
+195 KKVELS
-201 GNEERIMDVALG
+201 GNEERIMDVALA
-213 KDSMTVVALTRSYV
+213 KDSMTVVALTRSRVFTIVPFVQYGEIV
-227 YKISIFD
+227 KI
-234 SCRLQGKPAM
+234 GKSSSETYRVESKIIPAP
-244 AKFHVGPATVVPPPS
+244 KK
-259 EDYEPKTTLFK
+259 YEPKTTLFK

-313 RRVKKLAAKARM
+313 RRAKKLAAKARM
-325 KRLGKQFAW
+325 KRLGKQLAW

-366 PLVLNK
+366 PLVLSK

-390 IRWDATQGDW
+390 IRWDAVQGDW
-400 LVSTSDGFLR
+400 LVSTSEGFLR

-418 PKMLATDECPK
+418 PKMLPDDECPK
-429 LSPMGVTVFE
+429 LSPMGVTVWE

-454 YRWNPVKSAANR
+454 YRWNPVNH
-466 TSAVDPLLALSLKD
+466 SL
-480 SANHPSSQILD
+480 NQILD
-491 YFTGKPSVETSMIPI
+491 YFTGKPSEETSMIPI

-533 DAKGQAVDLAKL
+533 DAKGQAVALC
-545 QENKNLSANPQNL
+545 
-558 ESNRQHLYDNDES
+558 NDEPKKS
-571 KTSKNEES
+571 RNEES

-610 PLSDF
+610 PLSDL

-628 LSGYIISRRRR
+628 LSGYIISHRRR

>member
-1 MLKGHRLDND
+1 MGIV
-11 KIGYMAR
+11 KIREMMYLCNPKMNVMAR
-18 LKYNFTWKKYHFTW
+18 LKYNFTWKKYH
-32 KKYHFTWKKYHRWF
+32 RWL

-66 REVFSGCEVSRRWLP
+66 REVFSGCEVSRKWLP
-81 ASYHIKNFN
+81 ASYYIKNFN
-90 NGVVKGTVVKNQ
+90 NGVVKGTVVK
-102 KTASDSTEQS
+102 KSAAHS
-112 LAVEKNPSIHANS
+112 LS
-125 SESPDSVLAYG
+125 SENCDSVLAYG

-150 QDFNRG
+150 QDFNAG
-156 LPASI
+156 LPESI
-161 DERNVRHIVKAKDGS
+161 DERNVRHVVKAKDGS

-201 GNEERIMDVALG
+201 GNEERIMDVALA
-213 KDSMTVVALTRSYV
+213 KDSMTVVALTRSRVFTIVPFVQYGEIV
-227 YKISIFD
+227 KI
-234 SCRLQGKPAM
+234 GKSSSETYRVESKIIPAP
-244 AKFHVGPATVVPPPS
+244 KK
-259 EDYEPKTTLFK
+259 YEPKTTLFK

-313 RRVKKLAAKARM
+313 RRAKKLAAKARM

-366 PLVLNK
+366 PLVLSK

-390 IRWDATQGDW
+390 IRWDAVQGDW
-400 LVSTSDGFLR
+400 LVSTSEGFLR

-418 PKMLATDECPK
+418 PKMLPDDECPK
-429 LSPMGVTVFE
+429 LSPMGVTVWE

-454 YRWNPVKSAANR
+454 YRWNPVNH
-466 TSAVDPLLALSLKD
+466 SL
-480 SANHPSSQILD
+480 NQILD
-491 YFTGKPSVETSMIPI
+491 YFTGKPSEETSMIPI

-533 DAKGQAVDLAKL
+533 DAKGQAVALC
-545 QENKNLSANPQNL
+545 
-558 ESNRQHLYDNDES
+558 NDEP
-571 KTSKNEES
+571 KTSRNEES

-610 PLSDF
+610 PLSNL

-628 LSGYIISRRRR
+628 LSGYIISHRRR
-639 KKAQARLK
+639 KKTQARLK

>member
-1 MLKGHRLDND
+1 MGIV
-11 KIGYMAR
+11 KIREMMYLCSPKMNVMAR
-18 LKYNFTWKKYHFTW
+18 LKYNFTWKKYH
-32 KKYHFTWKKYHRWF
+32 RWL

-66 REVFSGCEVSRRWLP
+66 REAFSGCEVSRKWLP

-90 NGVVKGTVVKNQ
+90 NGVVKGTVVK
-102 KTASDSTEQS
+102 KSAAHS
-112 LAVEKNPSIHANS
+112 LS
-125 SESPDSVLAYG
+125 SENCDSVLAYG

-150 QDFNRG
+150 QDFNAG
-156 LPASI
+156 LPESI
-161 DERNVRHIVKAKDGS
+161 DERNVRHVVKAKDGS

-201 GNEERIMDVALG
+201 GNEKRIIDVALA
-213 KDSMTVVALTRSYV
+213 KDSMTVVALTRSRLFTIVPFVQYGEIV
-227 YKISIFD
+227 KI
-234 SCRLQGKPAM
+234 GKSSSETYRVESKIIPAP
-244 AKFHVGPATVVPPPS
+244 KK
-259 EDYEPKTTLFK
+259 YEPKTTLFK

-313 RRVKKLAAKARM
+313 RRAKKLAAKARM

-366 PLVLNK
+366 PLVLSK

-390 IRWDATQGDW
+390 IRWDAVQGDW
-400 LVSTSDGFLR
+400 LVSTSEGFLR

-418 PKMLATDECPK
+418 PKMLPDDECPK
-429 LSPMGVTVFE
+429 LSPMGVTVWE

-454 YRWNPVKSAANR
+454 YRWNPVNH
-466 TSAVDPLLALSLKD
+466 SL
-480 SANHPSSQILD
+480 NQILD
-491 YFTGKPSVETSMIPI
+491 YFIGKPSEETSMIPI

-533 DAKGQAVDLAKL
+533 DAKGQAVALC
-545 QENKNLSANPQNL
+545 
-558 ESNRQHLYDNDES
+558 NDEP
-571 KTSKNEES
+571 KTSRNEES

-610 PLSDF
+610 PLSDL

-628 LSGYIISRRRR
+628 LSGYIISHRRR

>member
-1 MLKGHRLDND
+1 MGIV
-11 KIGYMAR
+11 KIREMMYLCSPKMNVMAR
-18 LKYNFTWKKYHFTW
+18 LKYN
-32 KKYHFTWKKYHRWF
+32 FTWKKYHRWF

-66 REVFSGCEVSRRWLP
+66 REAFSGCEVSRKWLP
-81 ASYHIKNFN
+81 ASYHVKNFN

-112 LAVEKNPSIHANS
+112 LAVEKNPSVHANS
-125 SESPDSVLAYG
+125 SESPDSVLVYG
-136 CAGVFLTDSRLSTW
+136 CAGVFLADSRLSTW
-150 QDFNRG
+150 QDFNAG
-156 LPASI
+156 LPESI
-161 DERNVRHIVKAKDGS
+161 DERNVRHVVKAKDGS

-201 GNEERIMDVALG
+201 GNEERIMDVALA
-213 KDSMTVVALTRSYV
+213 KDSMTVVALTRSRVFTIVPFVQYGEIV
-227 YKISIFD
+227 KI
-234 SCRLQGKPAM
+234 GKSSSETYRVESKIIPAP
-244 AKFHVGPATVVPPPS
+244 KK
-259 EDYEPKTTLFK
+259 YEPKTTLFK

-313 RRVKKLAAKARM
+313 RRAKKLAAKARM

-366 PLVLNK
+366 PLVLSK

-390 IRWDATQGDW
+390 IRWDAVQGDW
-400 LVSTSDGFLR
+400 LVSTSEGFLR

-418 PKMLATDECPK
+418 PKMLPDDECPK
-429 LSPMGVTVFE
+429 LSPMGVTVWE

-454 YRWNPVKSAANR
+454 YCWNPVNH
-466 TSAVDPLLALSLKD
+466 SL
-480 SANHPSSQILD
+480 NQILD
-491 YFTGKPSVETSMIPI
+491 YFTGKPSEETSMIPI

-533 DAKGQAVDLAKL
+533 DAKGQAVALC
-545 QENKNLSANPQNL
+545 
-558 ESNRQHLYDNDES
+558 NDEP
-571 KTSKNEES
+571 KTSRNEES

-610 PLSDF
+610 PLSDL

-628 LSGYIISRRRR
+628 LSGYIISHRRR

>member
-1 MLKGHRLDND
+1 MGIV
-11 KIGYMAR
+11 KIREMMYLCNPKMNVMAR
-18 LKYNFTWKKYHFTW
+18 LKYN
-32 KKYHFTWKKYHRWF
+32 FTWKKYHRWF

-66 REVFSGCEVSRRWLP
+66 REVFSGCEVSRKWLP
-81 ASYHIKNFN
+81 ASYYIKNFN
-90 NGVVKGTVVKNQ
+90 NGVVKGTVVK
-102 KTASDSTEQS
+102 KSAAHS
-112 LAVEKNPSIHANS
+112 LS
-125 SESPDSVLAYG
+125 SENCDSVLVYG

-150 QDFNRG
+150 QDFNAG
-156 LPASI
+156 LPKSI
-161 DERNVRHIVKAKDGS
+161 DERNVRHVVKAKDGS

-201 GNEERIMDVALG
+201 GNEERIMDVALA
-213 KDSMTVVALTRSYV
+213 KDSMTVVALTRSRVFTIVPFVQYGEIV
-227 YKISIFD
+227 KI
-234 SCRLQGKPAM
+234 GKSSSETYRVESKIIPAP
-244 AKFHVGPATVVPPPS
+244 KK
-259 EDYEPKTTLFK
+259 YEPKTTLFK

-313 RRVKKLAAKARM
+313 RRAKKLAAKARM

-366 PLVLNK
+366 PLVLSK

-390 IRWDATQGDW
+390 IRWDAVQGDW
-400 LVSTSDGFLR
+400 LVSTSEGFLR

-418 PKMLATDECPK
+418 PKMLPDDECPK
-429 LSPMGVTVFE
+429 LSPMGVTVWE

-454 YRWNPVKSAANR
+454 YRWNPVNH
-466 TSAVDPLLALSLKD
+466 SL
-480 SANHPSSQILD
+480 NQILD
-491 YFTGKPSVETSMIPI
+491 YFTGKPSEETSMIPI

-533 DAKGQAVDLAKL
+533 DAKGQAVALC
-545 QENKNLSANPQNL
+545 
-558 ESNRQHLYDNDES
+558 NDEP
-571 KTSKNEES
+571 KTSRNEES

-610 PLSDF
+610 PLSDL

-628 LSGYIISRRRR
+628 LSGYIISHRRR

>member
-1 MLKGHRLDND
+1 MYLCNPKMNV
-11 KIGYMAR
+11 MAR
-18 LKYNFTWKKYHFTW
+18 LKYNFTWKKYH
-32 KKYHFTWKKYHRWF
+32 RWL

-66 REVFSGCEVSRRWLP
+66 REVFSGCEVSRKWLP
-81 ASYHIKNFN
+81 ASYYIKNFN
-90 NGVVKGTVVKNQ
+90 NGVVKGTVVK
-102 KTASDSTEQS
+102 KSAAHS
-112 LAVEKNPSIHANS
+112 LS
-125 SESPDSVLAYG
+125 SENCDSVLVYG

-150 QDFNRG
+150 QDFNAG
-156 LPASI
+156 LPESI
-161 DERNVRHIVKAKDGS
+161 DERNVRHVVKAKDGS

-201 GNEERIMDVALG
+201 GNEERIMDVALA
-213 KDSMTVVALTRSYV
+213 KDSMTVVALTRSRVFTIVPFVQYGEIV
-227 YKISIFD
+227 KI
-234 SCRLQGKPAM
+234 GKSSSETYRVESKIIPAP
-244 AKFHVGPATVVPPPS
+244 KK
-259 EDYEPKTTLFK
+259 YEPKTTLFK

-313 RRVKKLAAKARM
+313 RRAKKLAAKARM

-366 PLVLNK
+366 PLVLSK

-390 IRWDATQGDW
+390 IRWDAVQGDW
-400 LVSTSDGFLR
+400 LVSTSEGFLR

-418 PKMLATDECPK
+418 PKMLPDDECPK

-454 YRWNPVKSAANR
+454 YRWNPVNH
-466 TSAVDPLLALSLKD
+466 SL
-480 SANHPSSQILD
+480 NQILD
-491 YFTGKPSVETSMIPI
+491 YFTGKPSEETSMIPI

-533 DAKGQAVDLAKL
+533 DAKGQAVALC
-545 QENKNLSANPQNL
+545 
-558 ESNRQHLYDNDES
+558 NDEP
-571 KTSKNEES
+571 KTSRNEES

-610 PLSDF
+610 PLSDL

-628 LSGYIISRRRR
+628 LSGYIISHRRR

>member
-1 MLKGHRLDND
+1 
-11 KIGYMAR
+11 MAR
-18 LKYNFTWKKYHFTW
+18 LKYN
-32 KKYHFTWKKYHRWF
+32 FTWKKYHRWF

-66 REVFSGCEVSRRWLP
+66 REAFSGCEVSRKWLP
-81 ASYHIKNFN
+81 ASYHVKNFN
-90 NGVVKGTVVKNQ
+90 NGVVKGTVVK
-102 KTASDSTEQS
+102 KSAAHS
-112 LAVEKNPSIHANS
+112 LS
-125 SESPDSVLAYG
+125 SENCDSVLAYG

-150 QDFNRG
+150 QDFNAG
-156 LPASI
+156 LPESI
-161 DERNVRHIVKAKDGS
+161 DERNVRHVVKAKDGS

-201 GNEERIMDVALG
+201 GNEERIMDVALA
-213 KDSMTVVALTRSYV
+213 KDSMTVVALTRSRVFTIVPFVQYGEIV
-227 YKISIFD
+227 KI
-234 SCRLQGKPAM
+234 GKSSSETYRVESKIIPAP
-244 AKFHVGPATVVPPPS
+244 KK
-259 EDYEPKTTLFK
+259 YEPKTTLFK

-313 RRVKKLAAKARM
+313 RRAKKLAAKARM

-366 PLVLNK
+366 PLVLSK

-390 IRWDATQGDW
+390 IRWDAVQGDW
-400 LVSTSDGFLR
+400 LVSTSEGFLR

-418 PKMLATDECPK
+418 PKMLSDDECPK
-429 LSPMGVTVFE
+429 LSPMGVTVWE

-454 YRWNPVKSAANR
+454 YRWNPVNH
-466 TSAVDPLLALSLKD
+466 SL
-480 SANHPSSQILD
+480 NQILD
-491 YFTGKPSVETSMIPI
+491 YFTGKPSEETSMIPI

-533 DAKGQAVDLAKL
+533 DAKGQAVALC
-545 QENKNLSANPQNL
+545 
-558 ESNRQHLYDNDES
+558 NDEP
-571 KTSKNEES
+571 KTSRNEES

-610 PLSDF
+610 PLSDL

-628 LSGYIISRRRR
+628 LSGYIISHRRR
-639 KKAQARLK
+639 KKAQERKHMSFMIHKRES

>member
-1 MLKGHRLDND
+1 MGIV
-11 KIGYMAR
+11 KIREMMYLCNPKMNVMAR
-18 LKYNFTWKKYHFTW
+18 LKYNFTWKKYH
-32 KKYHFTWKKYHRWF
+32 RWL
-46 GLVLSVFML
+46 GLVLSVFLL

-66 REVFSGCEVSRRWLP
+66 REVFSGCEVSRKWLP

-90 NGVVKGTVVKNQ
+90 NGVVKGTVVK
-102 KTASDSTEQS
+102 KSAAHS
-112 LAVEKNPSIHANS
+112 LS
-125 SESPDSVLAYG
+125 SENCDSVLVYG

-150 QDFNRG
+150 QDFNAG
-156 LPASI
+156 LPESI
-161 DERNVRHIVKAKDGS
+161 DERNVRHVVKAKDGS

-201 GNEERIMDVALG
+201 GNEERIMDVALA
-213 KDSMTVVALTRSYV
+213 KDSMTVVALTRSRVFTIVPFVQYGEIV
-227 YKISIFD
+227 KI
-234 SCRLQGKPAM
+234 GKSS
-244 AKFHVGPATVVPPPS
+244 S
-259 EDYEPKTTLFK
+259 ETYRVESKIIPTPKKYEPKTTLFK

-313 RRVKKLAAKARM
+313 RRAKKLAAKARM

-366 PLVLNK
+366 PLVLSK

-390 IRWDATQGDW
+390 IRWDAVQGDW
-400 LVSTSDGFLR
+400 LVSTSEGFQR

-418 PKMLATDECPK
+418 PKMLPDDECPK
-429 LSPMGVTVFE
+429 LSPMGVTVWE

-454 YRWNPVKSAANR
+454 YRWNPVNH
-466 TSAVDPLLALSLKD
+466 SL
-480 SANHPSSQILD
+480 NQILD
-491 YFTGKPSVETSMIPI
+491 YFTGKPSEETSMIPI

-533 DAKGQAVDLAKL
+533 DAKGQAVALC
-545 QENKNLSANPQNL
+545 
-558 ESNRQHLYDNDES
+558 NDEP
-571 KTSKNEES
+571 KTSRNEES

-610 PLSDF
+610 PLSDL

-628 LSGYIISRRRR
+628 LSGYIISHRRR

>member
-1 MLKGHRLDND
+1 MMYLCNPKMNV
-11 KIGYMAR
+11 MAR
-18 LKYNFTWKKYHFTW
+18 LKYNFTWKKYH
-32 KKYHFTWKKYHRWF
+32 RWL

-66 REVFSGCEVSRRWLP
+66 REVFSGCEVSRKWLP
-81 ASYHIKNFN
+81 ASYYIKNFN
-90 NGVVKGTVVKNQ
+90 NGVVKGTVVK
-102 KTASDSTEQS
+102 KSAAHS
-112 LAVEKNPSIHANS
+112 LS
-125 SESPDSVLAYG
+125 SENCDSVLAYG

-150 QDFNRG
+150 QDFNAG
-156 LPASI
+156 LPESI
-161 DERNVRHIVKAKDGS
+161 DERNVRHVVKAKDGS

-201 GNEERIMDVALG
+201 GNEERIMDVALA
-213 KDSMTVVALTRSYV
+213 KDSMTVVALTRSRVFTIVPFVQYGEIV
-227 YKISIFD
+227 KI
-234 SCRLQGKPAM
+234 GKSSSATYRVESKIIPAP
-244 AKFHVGPATVVPPPS
+244 KK
-259 EDYEPKTTLFK
+259 YEPKTTLFK

-313 RRVKKLAAKARM
+313 RRAKKLAAKARM

-366 PLVLNK
+366 PLVLSK

-390 IRWDATQGDW
+390 IRWDAVQGDW
-400 LVSTSDGFLR
+400 LVSTSEGFLR

-418 PKMLATDECPK
+418 PKMLPDDECPK
-429 LSPMGVTVFE
+429 LSPMGVTVWE

-454 YRWNPVKSAANR
+454 YRWNPVNH
-466 TSAVDPLLALSLKD
+466 SL
-480 SANHPSSQILD
+480 NQILD
-491 YFTGKPSVETSMIPI
+491 YFTGKPSEETSMIPI

-533 DAKGQAVDLAKL
+533 DAKGQAVALC
-545 QENKNLSANPQNL
+545 
-558 ESNRQHLYDNDES
+558 NDEPKKS
-571 KTSKNEES
+571 RNEES

-597 ELHVGRCYSPFLG
+597 ELHIGRCYSPFLG
-610 PLSDF
+610 PLSDL

-628 LSGYIISRRRR
+628 LSGYIISHRRR

>member
-1 MLKGHRLDND
+1 MGEDKGKNVNYCEKSSYVGIV
-11 KIGYMAR
+11 KIREMMYLCNTKMNVMAR
-18 LKYNFTWKKYHFTW
+18 LKYNFTWKKYH
-32 KKYHFTWKKYHRWF
+32 RWL

-66 REVFSGCEVSRRWLP
+66 REVFSGCEVSRKWLP
-81 ASYHIKNFN
+81 ASYYIKNFN
-90 NGVVKGTVVKNQ
+90 NGVVKGTVVK
-102 KTASDSTEQS
+102 KSAVHS
-112 LAVEKNPSIHANS
+112 LS
-125 SESPDSVLAYG
+125 SENCDSVLAYG

-150 QDFNRG
+150 QDFNAG
-156 LPASI
+156 LPESI
-161 DERNVRHIVKAKDGS
+161 DERNVRHVVKAKNGS

-201 GNEERIMDVALG
+201 GNEERIMDVALA
-213 KDSMTVVALTRSYV
+213 KDSMTVVALTRSRVFTIVPFVQYGEIV
-227 YKISIFD
+227 KI
-234 SCRLQGKPAM
+234 GKSS
-244 AKFHVGPATVVPPPS
+244 S
-259 EDYEPKTTLFK
+259 ETYRVESKIILAPKKYEPKTTLFK

-313 RRVKKLAAKARM
+313 RRAKKLAAKARM

-366 PLVLNK
+366 PLVLSK
-372 LPQAVGEDGNV
+372 LPQTVGEDGNV

-390 IRWDATQGDW
+390 IRWDAVQGDW
-400 LVSTSDGFLR
+400 LVSTSEGFLR

-418 PKMLATDECPK
+418 PKMLPDDECPK
-429 LSPMGVTVFE
+429 LSPMGVTVWE

-454 YRWNPVKSAANR
+454 YRWNPVNH
-466 TSAVDPLLALSLKD
+466 SL
-480 SANHPSSQILD
+480 NQILD
-491 YFTGKPSVETSMIPI
+491 YFTGKPSEETSMIPI

-533 DAKGQAVDLAKL
+533 DAKGQAVALC
-545 QENKNLSANPQNL
+545 
-558 ESNRQHLYDNDES
+558 NDEP
-571 KTSKNEES
+571 KTSRNEES

-610 PLSDF
+610 PLSDL

-628 LSGYIISRRRR
+628 LSGCIISHRRR

>member
-1 MLKGHRLDND
+1 MGIV
-11 KIGYMAR
+11 KIREMMYLCNPKMNVMAR
-18 LKYNFTWKKYHFTW
+18 LKYNFTWKKYH
-32 KKYHFTWKKYHRWF
+32 RWL

-66 REVFSGCEVSRRWLP
+66 REVFSGCEVSRKWLP
-81 ASYHIKNFN
+81 ASYYIKNFN
-90 NGVVKGTVVKNQ
+90 NGVVKGTVVK
-102 KTASDSTEQS
+102 KSAAHS
-112 LAVEKNPSIHANS
+112 LS
-125 SESPDSVLAYG
+125 SENCDSVLVYG

-150 QDFNRG
+150 QDFNAG
-156 LPASI
+156 LPESI
-161 DERNVRHIVKAKDGS
+161 DERNVRHVVKAKDGS

-201 GNEERIMDVALG
+201 GNEERIMDVALA
-213 KDSMTVVALTRSYV
+213 KDSMTVVALTRSRVFTIVPFVQYGEIV
-227 YKISIFD
+227 KI
-234 SCRLQGKPAM
+234 GKSSSETYRVESKIIPAP
-244 AKFHVGPATVVPPPS
+244 KK
-259 EDYEPKTTLFK
+259 YEPKTTLFK

-313 RRVKKLAAKARM
+313 RRAKKLAAKARM

-366 PLVLNK
+366 PLVLSK

-390 IRWDATQGDW
+390 IRWDAVQGDW
-400 LVSTSDGFLR
+400 LVSTSEGFLR

-418 PKMLATDECPK
+418 PKMLPDDECPK
-429 LSPMGVTVFE
+429 LSPMGVTVWE

-454 YRWNPVKSAANR
+454 YRWNPVNH
-466 TSAVDPLLALSLKD
+466 SL
-480 SANHPSSQILD
+480 NQILD
-491 YFTGKPSVETSMIPI
+491 YFTGKPSEETSMIPI

-533 DAKGQAVDLAKL
+533 DAKGQAVALC
-545 QENKNLSANPQNL
+545 
-558 ESNRQHLYDNDES
+558 NDEPKKS
-571 KTSKNEES
+571 RNEES

-610 PLSDF
+610 PLSDL

-628 LSGYIISRRRR
+628 LSGYIISHPRR

>member
-1 MLKGHRLDND
+1 MMYLCNPKMNV
-11 KIGYMAR
+11 MAR
-18 LKYNFTWKKYHFTW
+18 LKYNFTWKKYH
-32 KKYHFTWKKYHRWF
+32 RWL

-66 REVFSGCEVSRRWLP
+66 REVFSGCEVSRKWLP
-81 ASYHIKNFN
+81 ASYYIKNFN
-90 NGVVKGTVVKNQ
+90 NGVVKGTVVK
-102 KTASDSTEQS
+102 KSAAHS
-112 LAVEKNPSIHANS
+112 LS
-125 SESPDSVLAYG
+125 SENCDSVLAYG

-150 QDFNRG
+150 QDFNAG
-156 LPASI
+156 LPESI
-161 DERNVRHIVKAKDGS
+161 DERNVRHVVKAKDGS

-201 GNEERIMDVALG
+201 GNEERIMDVALA
-213 KDSMTVVALTRSYV
+213 KDSMTVVALTRSRVFTIVPFVQYGEIV
-227 YKISIFD
+227 KI
-234 SCRLQGKPAM
+234 GKSSSETYRVESKIIPAP
-244 AKFHVGPATVVPPPS
+244 KK
-259 EDYEPKTTLFK
+259 YEPKTTLFK

-313 RRVKKLAAKARM
+313 RRAKKLAAKARM

-366 PLVLNK
+366 PLVLSK
-372 LPQAVGEDGNV
+372 LPQAVGEDVNV

-390 IRWDATQGDW
+390 IRWDAVQGDW
-400 LVSTSDGFLR
+400 LVSTSEGFLR

-418 PKMLATDECPK
+418 PKMLPDDECPK
-429 LSPMGVTVFE
+429 LSPMGVTVWE

-454 YRWNPVKSAANR
+454 YRWNPVNH
-466 TSAVDPLLALSLKD
+466 SL
-480 SANHPSSQILD
+480 NQILD
-491 YFTGKPSVETSMIPI
+491 YFTGKPSEETSMIPI

-533 DAKGQAVDLAKL
+533 DAKGQAVALC
-545 QENKNLSANPQNL
+545 
-558 ESNRQHLYDNDES
+558 NDEP
-571 KTSKNEES
+571 KTSRNEES

-610 PLSDF
+610 PLSDL
-615 FVFLSGLLITLVL
+615 FVFLSGLLITLVF
-628 LSGYIISRRRR
+628 LSGYIISHRRR

>member
-1 MLKGHRLDND
+1 MMYLCNPKMNV
-11 KIGYMAR
+11 MAR
-18 LKYNFTWKKYHFTW
+18 LKYNFTWKKYH
-32 KKYHFTWKKYHRWF
+32 RWL

-66 REVFSGCEVSRRWLP
+66 REVFSGCEVSRKWLP
-81 ASYHIKNFN
+81 ASYYIKNFN
-90 NGVVKGTVVKNQ
+90 NGVVKGTVVK
-102 KTASDSTEQS
+102 KSAAHS
-112 LAVEKNPSIHANS
+112 LS
-125 SESPDSVLAYG
+125 SENCDSVLAYG

-150 QDFNRG
+150 QDFNAG
-156 LPASI
+156 LPESI
-161 DERNVRHIVKAKDGS
+161 DERNVRHVVKAKDGS

-213 KDSMTVVALTRSYV
+213 KNSIQVIALTRSRIFEITPIASNIDVSESPSSLASSAKGGVSEKSPDIFEKKSGGFSEKVGTFLGKYRV
-227 YKISIFD
+227 EAKII
-234 SCRLQGKPAM
+234 PAP
-244 AKFHVGPATVVPPPS
+244 KN
-259 EDYEPKTTLFK
+259 YEPKTTLFK

-302 GILLFILPYGI
+302 GIILFILPYGI
-313 RRVKKLAAKARM
+313 RRAKKVKSEERRVKNSLAAKARM

-366 PLVLNK
+366 PLVLSK

-390 IRWDATQGDW
+390 IRWDAVQGDW
-400 LVSTSDGFLR
+400 LVSTSEGFLR
-410 VDEDFSQA
+410 VNEDFSQV
-418 PKMLATDECPK
+418 PKMLPADECPK
-429 LSPMGVTVFE
+429 LSPMGVTVWE

-454 YRWNPVKSAANR
+454 YRWNPVNH
-466 TSAVDPLLALSLKD
+466 SL
-480 SANHPSSQILD
+480 NQILD

-533 DAKGQAVDLAKL
+533 DAKGQAVALC
-545 QENKNLSANPQNL
+545 
-558 ESNRQHLYDNDES
+558 NDEP
-571 KTSKNEES
+571 KTSRNEES

-610 PLSDF
+610 PLSDL

-628 LSGYIISRRRR
+628 LSGYIISHRRR

>member
-1 MLKGHRLDND
+1 MYLCNPKMNV
-11 KIGYMAR
+11 MAR
-18 LKYNFTWKKYHFTW
+18 LKYNFTWKKYH
-32 KKYHFTWKKYHRWF
+32 RWL
-46 GLVLSVFML
+46 GLVLLVFML

-66 REVFSGCEVSRRWLP
+66 REVFSGCEVSRKWLP
-81 ASYHIKNFN
+81 ASYYIKNFN
-90 NGVVKGTVVKNQ
+90 NGVVKGTVVK
-102 KTASDSTEQS
+102 KSAAHS
-112 LAVEKNPSIHANS
+112 LS
-125 SESPDSVLAYG
+125 SENCDSVLAYG

-150 QDFNRG
+150 QDFNAG
-156 LPASI
+156 LPESI
-161 DERNVRHIVKAKDGS
+161 DERNVRHVVKAKDGS

-201 GNEERIMDVALG
+201 GNEERIMDVALA
-213 KDSMTVVALTRSYV
+213 KDSMTVVALTRSRVFTIVPFVQYGEIV
-227 YKISIFD
+227 KI
-234 SCRLQGKPAM
+234 GKSSSETYRVESKIIPAP
-244 AKFHVGPATVVPPPS
+244 KK
-259 EDYEPKTTLFK
+259 YEPKTTLFK

-313 RRVKKLAAKARM
+313 RRAKKLAAKARM

-366 PLVLNK
+366 PLVLSK

-390 IRWDATQGDW
+390 IRWDAVQGDW
-400 LVSTSDGFLR
+400 LVSTSEGFLR

-418 PKMLATDECPK
+418 PKMLPDDECPK
-429 LSPMGVTVFE
+429 LSPMGVTVWE

-454 YRWNPVKSAANR
+454 YRWNPVNH
-466 TSAVDPLLALSLKD
+466 SL
-480 SANHPSSQILD
+480 NQILD
-491 YFTGKPSVETSMIPI
+491 YFTGKPSEETSMIPI
-506 SDNLVCGYSEDFLG
+506 SDDLVCGYSEDFLG

-533 DAKGQAVDLAKL
+533 DAKGQAVALC
-545 QENKNLSANPQNL
+545 
-558 ESNRQHLYDNDES
+558 NDEP
-571 KTSKNEES
+571 KTSRNEES

-610 PLSDF
+610 PLSDL

-628 LSGYIISRRRR
+628 LSGYIISHRRR
-639 KKAQARLK
+639 KKAQERKHMSFMIHKRES

>member
-1 MLKGHRLDND
+1 MMYLCNPKMNV
-11 KIGYMAR
+11 MAR
-18 LKYNFTWKKYHFTW
+18 LKYN
-32 KKYHFTWKKYHRWF
+32 FTWKKYHRWF

-66 REVFSGCEVSRRWLP
+66 REAFSGCEVSRKWLP

-112 LAVEKNPSIHANS
+112 LAVEKNPSVHANS
-125 SESPDSVLAYG
+125 SESPDSVLVYG
-136 CAGVFLTDSRLSTW
+136 CAGVFLTDSQLSTW

-161 DERNVRHIVKAKDGS
+161 DERNVRHLVQARDGS

-183 DVYRYDENSHRW
+183 DVYRYDENSQGW

-213 KDSMTVVALTRSYV
+213 KNSIQVVALTRSRIFGITPIASNIDVSESPSSLVSSAKGGVSEKSPDIFEKKSGGFSEKVGTFLGKYRV
-227 YKISIFD
+227 EAKII
-234 SCRLQGKPAM
+234 PAP
-244 AKFHVGPATVVPPPS
+244 KN
-259 EDYEPKTTLFK
+259 YEPKTTLFK

-313 RRVKKLAAKARM
+313 RRAKKVKSEERRVKNSLAAKNRM

-366 PLVLNK
+366 PLVLSK
-372 LPQAVGEDGNV
+372 LPQAVGADGNV

-390 IRWDATQGDW
+390 IRWDAVQGDW

-410 VDEDFSQA
+410 VDEDFA
-418 PKMLATDECPK
+418 KVPKMLPADECPK
-429 LSPMGVTVFE
+429 LSPMGVTVWE

-454 YRWNPVKSAANR
+454 YRWNPVNH
-466 TSAVDPLLALSLKD
+466 SL
-480 SANHPSSQILD
+480 NQILD

-520 GKPLVFDFAKGVE
+520 GKPLVFDFANGVE
-533 DAKGQAVDLAKL
+533 DAKGQAVDLC
-545 QENKNLSANPQNL
+545 
-558 ESNRQHLYDNDES
+558 NDEA

-610 PLSDF
+610 PLSDL

-628 LSGYIISRRRR
+628 LSGYIISHRRR

>member
-1 MLKGHRLDND
+1 MGIV
-11 KIGYMAR
+11 KIREMMYLCNPKINVMAR
-18 LKYNFTWKKYHFTW
+18 LKYNFTWKKYH
-32 KKYHFTWKKYHRWF
+32 RWL

-66 REVFSGCEVSRRWLP
+66 REVFSGCEVSRKWLP
-81 ASYHIKNFN
+81 ASYYIKNFN
-90 NGVVKGTVVKNQ
+90 NGVVKGTVVKRS
-102 KTASDSTEQS
+102 AAHS
-112 LAVEKNPSIHANS
+112 LS
-125 SESPDSVLAYG
+125 SENCDSVLAYG

-150 QDFNRG
+150 QDFNAG
-156 LPASI
+156 LPESI
-161 DERNVRHIVKAKDGS
+161 DERNVRHVVKAKDGS

-201 GNEERIMDVALG
+201 GNEERIMDVALA
-213 KDSMTVVALTRSYV
+213 KDSMTVVALTRSRVFTIVPFVQYGEIV
-227 YKISIFD
+227 KI
-234 SCRLQGKPAM
+234 GKSSSETYRVESKIIPAP
-244 AKFHVGPATVVPPPS
+244 KK
-259 EDYEPKTTLFK
+259 YEPKTTLFK

-302 GILLFILPYGI
+302 GLLLFILPYGI
-313 RRVKKLAAKARM
+313 RRAKKLAAKARM

-366 PLVLNK
+366 PLVLSK

-390 IRWDATQGDW
+390 IRWDAVQGDW
-400 LVSTSDGFLR
+400 LVSTSEGFLR

-418 PKMLATDECPK
+418 PKMLPDDECPK
-429 LSPMGVTVFE
+429 LSPMGVTVWE

-454 YRWNPVKSAANR
+454 YRWNPVNH
-466 TSAVDPLLALSLKD
+466 SL
-480 SANHPSSQILD
+480 NQILD
-491 YFTGKPSVETSMIPI
+491 YFTGKPSEETSMIPI

-533 DAKGQAVDLAKL
+533 DAKGQAVALC
-545 QENKNLSANPQNL
+545 
-558 ESNRQHLYDNDES
+558 NDEPKKS
-571 KTSKNEES
+571 RNEES

-610 PLSDF
+610 PLSDL

-628 LSGYIISRRRR
+628 LSGYIISHRRR

>member
-1 MLKGHRLDND
+1 
-11 KIGYMAR
+11 MAR
-18 LKYNFTWKKYHFTW
+18 LKYN
-32 KKYHFTWKKYHRWF
+32 FTWKKYHRWF

-66 REVFSGCEVSRRWLP
+66 REAFSGCEVSRKWLP

-112 LAVEKNPSIHANS
+112 LAVEKNPSVHANS
-125 SESPDSVLAYG
+125 SESPDSVLVYG
-136 CAGVFLTDSRLSTW
+136 CAGVFLTDSQLSTW

-161 DERNVRHIVKAKDGS
+161 DERNVRHLVQARDGS

-183 DVYRYDENSHRW
+183 DVYRYDENSQGW

-213 KDSMTVVALTRSYV
+213 KNSIQVVALTRSRIFGITPIASNIDVSESPSSLVSSAKGGVSEKSPDIFEKKSGGFSEKVGTFLGKYRV
-227 YKISIFD
+227 EAKII
-234 SCRLQGKPAM
+234 PAP
-244 AKFHVGPATVVPPPS
+244 KN
-259 EDYEPKTTLFK
+259 YEPKTTLFK

-313 RRVKKLAAKARM
+313 RRAKKVKSEERRVKNSLAAKNRM

-366 PLVLNK
+366 PLVLSK
-372 LPQAVGEDGNV
+372 LPQAVGADGNV

-390 IRWDATQGDW
+390 IRWDAVQGDW

-410 VDEDFSQA
+410 VDEDFA
-418 PKMLATDECPK
+418 KVPKMLPADECPK
-429 LSPMGVTVFE
+429 LSPMGVTVWE

-454 YRWNPVKSAANR
+454 YRWNPVNH
-466 TSAVDPLLALSLKD
+466 SL
-480 SANHPSSQILD
+480 NQILD

-520 GKPLVFDFAKGVE
+520 GKPLVFDFANGVE
-533 DAKGQAVDLAKL
+533 DAKGQAVDLC
-545 QENKNLSANPQNL
+545 
-558 ESNRQHLYDNDES
+558 NDEA

-610 PLSDF
+610 PLSDL

-628 LSGYIISRRRR
+628 LSGYIISHRRR

>member
-1 MLKGHRLDND
+1 MGIV
-11 KIGYMAR
+11 KIREMMYLCNPKMNVMAR
-18 LKYNFTWKKYHFTW
+18 LKYNFTWKKYH
-32 KKYHFTWKKYHRWF
+32 RWL

-66 REVFSGCEVSRRWLP
+66 REVFSGCEVSRKWLP
-81 ASYHIKNFN
+81 ASYYIKNFN
-90 NGVVKGTVVKNQ
+90 NGVVKGTVVK
-102 KTASDSTEQS
+102 KSAAHS
-112 LAVEKNPSIHANS
+112 LS
-125 SESPDSVLAYG
+125 SENCDSVLVYG

-150 QDFNRG
+150 QDFNAG
-156 LPASI
+156 LPESI
-161 DERNVRHIVKAKDGS
+161 DERNVRHVVKAKDGS

-201 GNEERIMDVALG
+201 GNEERIMDVALA
-213 KDSMTVVALTRSYV
+213 KDSMTVVALTRSRVFTIVPFVQYGEIV
-227 YKISIFD
+227 KI
-234 SCRLQGKPAM
+234 GKSSSETYRVESKIIPAP
-244 AKFHVGPATVVPPPS
+244 KK
-259 EDYEPKTTLFK
+259 YEPKTTLFK

-313 RRVKKLAAKARM
+313 RRAKKLAAKARM

-366 PLVLNK
+366 PLVLSK
-372 LPQAVGEDGNV
+372 LPKAVGEDGNV

-390 IRWDATQGDW
+390 IRWDAVQGDW
-400 LVSTSDGFLR
+400 LVSTSEGFLR

-418 PKMLATDECPK
+418 PKMLPDDECPK
-429 LSPMGVTVFE
+429 LSPMGVTVWE

-454 YRWNPVKSAANR
+454 YRWNPVNH
-466 TSAVDPLLALSLKD
+466 SL
-480 SANHPSSQILD
+480 NQILD
-491 YFTGKPSVETSMIPI
+491 YFTGKPSEETSMIPI

-533 DAKGQAVDLAKL
+533 DAKGQAVALC
-545 QENKNLSANPQNL
+545 
-558 ESNRQHLYDNDES
+558 NDEPKKS
-571 KTSKNEES
+571 RNEES

-610 PLSDF
+610 PLSDL

-628 LSGYIISRRRR
+628 LSGYIISHRRR

>member
-1 MLKGHRLDND
+1 MGIV
-11 KIGYMAR
+11 KIREMMYLCNPKMNVMAR
-18 LKYNFTWKKYHFTW
+18 LKYNFTWKKYH
-32 KKYHFTWKKYHRWF
+32 RWL

-66 REVFSGCEVSRRWLP
+66 REVFSGCEVSRKWLP

-90 NGVVKGTVVKNQ
+90 NEVVKGTVVK
-102 KTASDSTEQS
+102 KSAAHS
-112 LAVEKNPSIHANS
+112 LS
-125 SESPDSVLAYG
+125 SENCDSVLAYG

-150 QDFNRG
+150 QDFNAG
-156 LPASI
+156 LPESI
-161 DERNVRHIVKAKDGS
+161 DERNVRHVVKAKDGS

-201 GNEERIMDVALG
+201 GNEERIMDVALA
-213 KDSMTVVALTRSYV
+213 KDSMTVVALTRSRVFTIVPFVQYGEIV
-227 YKISIFD
+227 KI
-234 SCRLQGKPAM
+234 GKSSSETYRVESKIIPAP
-244 AKFHVGPATVVPPPS
+244 KK
-259 EDYEPKTTLFK
+259 YEPKTTLFK

-313 RRVKKLAAKARM
+313 RRAKKLAAKARM
-325 KRLGKQFAW
+325 KRLGKQLAW

-366 PLVLNK
+366 PLVLSK

-390 IRWDATQGDW
+390 IRWDAVQGDW
-400 LVSTSDGFLR
+400 LVSTSEGFLR

-418 PKMLATDECPK
+418 PKMLPDDECPK
-429 LSPMGVTVFE
+429 LSPMGVTVWE

-454 YRWNPVKSAANR
+454 YRWNPVNH
-466 TSAVDPLLALSLKD
+466 SL
-480 SANHPSSQILD
+480 NQILD
-491 YFTGKPSVETSMIPI
+491 YFTGKPSEETSMIPI

-533 DAKGQAVDLAKL
+533 DAKGQAVALC
-545 QENKNLSANPQNL
+545 
-558 ESNRQHLYDNDES
+558 NDEP
-571 KTSKNEES
+571 KTSRNEES

-610 PLSDF
+610 PLSDL

-628 LSGYIISRRRR
+628 LSGCIISHRRR

>member
-1 MLKGHRLDND
+1 MGIV
-11 KIGYMAR
+11 KIREMMYLCNPKMNVMAR
-18 LKYNFTWKKYHFTW
+18 LKYN
-32 KKYHFTWKKYHRWF
+32 FTWKKYHRWF

-66 REVFSGCEVSRRWLP
+66 REVFSGCEVSRKWLP

-112 LAVEKNPSIHANS
+112 LAVEKNPSVHANS
-125 SESPDSVLAYG
+125 SESPDSVLVYG

-150 QDFNRG
+150 QDFNAG
-156 LPASI
+156 LPESI
-161 DERNVRHIVKAKDGS
+161 DERNVRHVVKAKDGS

-201 GNEERIMDVALG
+201 GNEERIMDVALA
-213 KDSMTVVALTRSYV
+213 KDSMTVVALTRSRVFTIVPFVQYGEIV
-227 YKISIFD
+227 KI
-234 SCRLQGKPAM
+234 GKSSSETYRVESKIIPAP
-244 AKFHVGPATVVPPPS
+244 KK
-259 EDYEPKTTLFK
+259 YEPKTTLFK

-313 RRVKKLAAKARM
+313 RRAKKLAAKARM

-366 PLVLNK
+366 PLVLSK

-390 IRWDATQGDW
+390 IRWDAVQGDW
-400 LVSTSDGFLR
+400 LVSTSEGFLR

-418 PKMLATDECPK
+418 PKMLPDDECPK
-429 LSPMGVTVFE
+429 LSPMGVTVWE

-454 YRWNPVKSAANR
+454 YRWNPVNH
-466 TSAVDPLLALSLKD
+466 SL
-480 SANHPSSQILD
+480 NQILD
-491 YFTGKPSVETSMIPI
+491 YFTGKPSEETSMIPI

-533 DAKGQAVDLAKL
+533 DAKGQAVALC
-545 QENKNLSANPQNL
+545 
-558 ESNRQHLYDNDES
+558 NDEPKKS
-571 KTSKNEES
+571 RNEES

-610 PLSDF
+610 PLSDL

-628 LSGYIISRRRR
+628 LSGYIISHRRR
-639 KKAQARLK
+639 KKAQARLR

>member
-1 MLKGHRLDND
+1 
-11 KIGYMAR
+11 MAR
-18 LKYNFTWKKYHFTW
+18 LKYNFTWKKYH
-32 KKYHFTWKKYHRWF
+32 RWL

-55 VFCVSGIILNH
+55 VFSVSGIILNH
-66 REVFSGCEVSRRWLP
+66 REVFSGCEVSRKWLP

-90 NGVVKGTVVKNQ
+90 NGVVKGTVMK
-102 KTASDSTEQS
+102 KSAAHS
-112 LAVEKNPSIHANS
+112 LS
-125 SESPDSVLAYG
+125 SENCDSVLAYG

-150 QDFNRG
+150 QDFNAG
-156 LPASI
+156 LPESI
-161 DERNVRHIVKAKDGS
+161 DERNVRHVVKAKDGS

-201 GNEERIMDVALG
+201 GNEERIMDVALA
-213 KDSMTVVALTRSYV
+213 KDSMTVVALTRSRVFTIVPFVQYGEIV
-227 YKISIFD
+227 KI
-234 SCRLQGKPAM
+234 GKSSSETYRVESKIIPAP
-244 AKFHVGPATVVPPPS
+244 KK
-259 EDYEPKTTLFK
+259 YEPKTTLFK

-313 RRVKKLAAKARM
+313 RRAKKLAAKARM

-356 GMCLRPPLMV
+356 GMCLRPPLLV
-366 PLVLNK
+366 PLVLSK

-390 IRWDATQGDW
+390 IRWDAVQGDW
-400 LVSTSDGFLR
+400 LVSTSEGFLR

-418 PKMLATDECPK
+418 PKMLPDDECPK
-429 LSPMGVTVFE
+429 LSPMGVTVWE

-454 YRWNPVKSAANR
+454 YRWNPVNH
-466 TSAVDPLLALSLKD
+466 SL
-480 SANHPSSQILD
+480 NQILD
-491 YFTGKPSVETSMIPI
+491 YFTGKPSEETSMIPI

-533 DAKGQAVDLAKL
+533 DAKGQAVALC
-545 QENKNLSANPQNL
+545 
-558 ESNRQHLYDNDES
+558 NDEP
-571 KTSKNEES
+571 KTSRNEES

-610 PLSDF
+610 PLSDL

-628 LSGYIISRRRR
+628 LSGYIISHRRR